1 MIPQELRRI
10 APLYRRYRRRY
21 LFGALALVGAVVLRI
36 SVPYLLGRT
45 VDLLR
50 LAADDPAAA
59 GVDSENLTVLAVQG
73 GLMIA
78 AVALLGAILRTF
90 SRLFVLGNSR
100 RAVHDLREEVLAHL
114 VKLSPSYYGRNSTG
128 KLMSRCVNDVQFVQ
142 SLLGPVFLY
151 LAETGAL
158 YVVALSFMG
167 SIDLSL
173 TALAIL
179 PFPFFLIRARRL
191 ATRIQED
198 SRASQE
204 ALGEVSA
211 KVEESLSG
219 GMVVRSL
226 ALEDFDAERFRR
238 RCTDYRDIN
247 LRLTGRRAWMGV
259 NMNLLA
265 STSTLIVLAVGGPMA
280 ARGSISL
287 GDFVAM
293 VFYLNLIAA
302 PTGVLGFVISSL
314 QRGAAALGRVGEILD
329 EDPSLRGALAAVGT
343 RVGGTDYAPPTQ
355 VTRGAL
361 SVRDLTVVLENQKGE
376 PRTVLDHVSLEVP
389 SGSVLGVVGATGS
402 GKSVL
407 LRALAR
413 QLEIEAGTIHY
424 DGVDALDYP
433 LDDLRAQLGYVP
445 QEAFLFSMSLAENV
459 ALGRPEASRV
469 EVEQAVAASR
479 LDQDLV
485 QLPEGYDT
493 LVGERGLNLSGGQR
507 QRTALARVLL
517 LQPKVLLFDDPF
529 SAVDASTTDE
539 ILKGLK
545 PFFAGRTT
553 VLVAH
558 RVATV
563 QHADHIVVM
572 EEGRIVEA
580 GDHEG
585 LLALDGAYAALHRRQ
600 QERASLREEL
610 GEDSHG

>member
-1 MIPQELRRI
+1 
-10 APLYRRYRRRY
+10 
-21 LFGALALVGAVVLRI
+21 VLRI

-45 VDLLR
+45 VDVLR
-50 LAADDPAAA
+50 TAAEDPSAGEVDALSLTGLAM
-59 GVDSENLTVLAVQG
+59 QG
-73 GLMIA
+73 GLWIA
-78 AVALLGAILRTF
+78 AVALMGAVLRTV

-100 RAVHDLREEVLAHL
+100 RGIHDLRNQVLGHL
-114 VKLSPSYYGRNSTG
+114 VKLSPSYYGKNSTG
-128 KLMSRCVNDVQFVQ
+128 MLMSRCVNDVQFVQ
-142 SLLGPVFLY
+142 SLMGPVFLY
-151 LAETGAL
+151 LAETAAL
-158 YVVALSFMG
+158 YVVALSYMG
-167 SIDLSL
+167 SIDIRL
-173 TALAIL
+173 TGLAIL

-191 ATRIQED
+191 ATKIQMD

-204 ALGEVSA
+204 ALGEVSS

-226 ALEDFDAERFRR
+226 ALEDFDLERFRR
-238 RCTDYRDIN
+238 RCTAYRDIN
-247 LRLTGRRAWMGV
+247 LRLTGQRAWMGV
-259 NMNLLA
+259 NMNLLG
-265 STSTLIVLAVGGPMA
+265 STSTLIVLLVGGPMA
-280 ARGSISL
+280 ARGAISL

-293 VFYLNLIAA
+293 VFYLNMLAA

-314 QRGAAALGRVGEILD
+314 QRGTAALGRVGEILD
-329 EDPSLRGALAAVGT
+329 VEPSLEQGDAVDLGQGAIAIK
-343 RVGGTDYAPPTQ
+343 D
-355 VTRGAL
+355 L
-361 SVRDLTVVLENQKGE
+361 SIVLENAKGE
-376 PRTVLDHVSLEVP
+376 SRTVLDQVNVDIP
-389 SGSVLGVVGATGS
+389 NGSVLGVVGATGS

-413 QLEIEAGTIHY
+413 QLEVEENTISF
-424 DGVDALDYP
+424 GGKDAHAYRLKE
-433 LDDLRAQLGYVP
+433 LREQIGYVP

-459 ALGRPEASRV
+459 ALGRPDASAEEIEEAIK
-469 EVEQAVAASR
+469 ASR
-479 LDQDLV
+479 LEQDLM

-517 LQPKVLLFDDPF
+517 LQPKVLLLDDPF

-545 PFFAGRTT
+545 PFFAQRTT

-572 EEGRIVEA
+572 EEGRIIERGSHA
-580 GDHEG
+580 E
-585 LLALDGAYAALHRRQ
+585 LLQQQGAYAALHQRQ

-610 GEDSHG
+610 GEEPRG

>member
-1 MIPQELRRI
+1 MSLVELRRI
-10 APLYRRYRRRY
+10 APLYRRYRKRY
-21 LFGALALVGAVVLRI
+21 FLGALALVGAVVLRI

-45 VDLLR
+45 VDVLR
-50 LAADDPAAA
+50 MAAEDPEAA
-59 GVDSENLTVLAVQG
+59 GVDAGNLTSIALKG

-78 AVALLGAILRTF
+78 AVALVGGFLRTV

-100 RAVHDLREEVLAHL
+100 HAVHDLREEVMGHM
-114 VKLSPSYYGRNSTG
+114 VRLSPSFFGRNSTG

-151 LAETGAL
+151 LAETFAL
-158 YVVALSFMG
+158 YVVALSYMG

-173 TALAIL
+173 TALAVL
-179 PFPFFLIRARRL
+179 PFPFFLWRSRRI
-191 ATRIQED
+191 ATGIQAD

-204 ALGEVSA
+204 ALGEVSG

-226 ALEDFDAERFRR
+226 ALEDFDYERFRR
-238 RCTDYRDIN
+238 RGMDYRDVN
-247 LRLTGRRAWMGV
+247 LSLARRRAWMGV
-259 NMNLLA
+259 NMYLLA
-265 STSTLIVLAVGGPMA
+265 STSTLIVLLFGGPMA
-280 ARGSISL
+280 ARGDITL

-293 VFYLNLIAA
+293 VFYLGMLAA

-329 EDPSLRGALAAVGT
+329 EEPSLADPPQPEEDPLEQGAIA
-343 RVGGTDYAPPTQ
+343 
-355 VTRGAL
+355 
-361 SVRDLTVVLENQKGE
+361 VRDLSITLENEKGV
-376 PRTVLDHVSLEVP
+376 PRKVLDGLELDVP
-389 SGSVLGVVGATGS
+389 SGSVLGIVGPTGA

-413 QLEIEAGTIHY
+413 QLEVEDGRILY
-424 DGVDALDYP
+424 DGVDVNRRRLA
-433 LDDLRAQLGYVP
+433 DLRAQLGYVP
-445 QEAFLFSMSLAENV
+445 QEAFLFSMSLADNV
-459 ALGRPEASRV
+459 ALGRPEAPREAV
-469 EVEQAVAASR
+469 EEAVAQSR
-479 LDQDLV
+479 LAQDLV

-517 LQPKVLLFDDPF
+517 LQPKVLLLDDPF
-529 SAVDASTTDE
+529 SAVDATTTDE
-539 ILKGLK
+539 ILSGLK

-563 QHADHIVVM
+563 QHADHILVM
-572 EEGRIVEA
+572 EEGRIVERGSHA
-580 GDHEG
+580 E
-585 LLALDGAYAALHRRQ
+585 LLARDGSYAALHRRQ
-600 QERASLREEL
+600 QERADLRHEL
-610 GEDSHG
+610 GEEEHG

>member
-1 MIPQELRRI
+1 MALKELRRI
-10 APLYRRYRRRY
+10 APLYRRYRKRY
-21 LFGALALVGAVVLRI
+21 ILGVTALIGAVVLRI

-45 VDLLR
+45 VDVLR
-50 LAADDPAAA
+50 TAAEEPAAG
-59 GVDSENLTVLAVQG
+59 GVDAASLTGLAMQG
-73 GLMIA
+73 GLWIA
-78 AVALLGAILRTF
+78 AVAFMGAVLRTV

-100 RAVHDLREEVLAHL
+100 RGIHDLRNQVLGHL
-114 VKLSPSYYGRNSTG
+114 VKLSPSYYGKNSTG
-128 KLMSRCVNDVQFVQ
+128 MLMSRCVNDVQFVQ
-142 SLLGPVFLY
+142 SLMGPVFLY
-151 LAETGAL
+151 LAETAAL
-158 YVVALSFMG
+158 YVVALSYMG
-167 SIDLSL
+167 SIDIRL
-173 TALAIL
+173 TGLAIL

-191 ATRIQED
+191 ATKIQID

-226 ALEDFDAERFRR
+226 ALEDFDLDRFRR
-238 RCTDYRDIN
+238 RCTTYRDIN
-247 LRLTGRRAWMGV
+247 LRLTGQRAWMGV
-259 NMNLLA
+259 NMNLLG
-265 STSTLIVLAVGGPMA
+265 STSTLIVLLVGGPMA
-280 ARGSISL
+280 ARGTISL

-293 VFYLNLIAA
+293 VFYLNMLAA

-314 QRGAAALGRVGEILD
+314 QRGTAALRRVGEILD
-329 EDPSLRGALAAVGT
+329 VEPSLEQGREVDLGQGEIAIK
-343 RVGGTDYAPPTQ
+343 
-355 VTRGAL
+355 
-361 SVRDLTVVLENQKGE
+361 DLTIVLENAKGE
-376 PRTVLDHVSLEVP
+376 PRTVLDQVNIDIP

-402 GKSVL
+402 GKSIL

-413 QLEIEAGTIHY
+413 QLEVEENTVFFG
-424 DGVDALDYP
+424 GKDAHAYRLKE
-433 LDDLRAQLGYVP
+433 LREQIGYVP

-459 ALGRPEASRV
+459 ALGRPGASA
-469 EVEQAVAASR
+469 EEIADAIKASR
-479 LDQDLV
+479 LEQDLV

-517 LQPKVLLFDDPF
+517 LRPKVLLLDDPF

-545 PFFAGRTT
+545 GFFAECTT

-572 EEGRIVEA
+572 EEGRIIERGNHA
-580 GDHEG
+580 E
-585 LLALDGAYAALHRRQ
+585 LLQQQGAYAALYQRQ

-610 GEDSHG
+610 GEEPLG

>member
-1 MIPQELRRI
+1 MIPAELRRI
-10 APLYRRYRRRY
+10 APLYRRYRKYY
-21 LFGALALVGAVVLRI
+21 LVGAIALVGAVVLRI

-50 LAADDPAAA
+50 VAADDPIAA
-59 GVDSENLTVLAVQG
+59 GVDSANLTVLAMQG
-73 GLMIA
+73 GLTIA
-78 AVALLGAILRTF
+78 VVALLGAALRTC

-100 RAVHDLREEVLAHL
+100 RAVHDLREQVLDHL
-114 VKLSPSYYGRNSTG
+114 VQLSPSYYGRNSTG

-173 TALAIL
+173 TAFAIL

-265 STSTLIVLAVGGPMA
+265 STSTLIVLLVGGPMA

-314 QRGAAALGRVGEILD
+314 QRGAAALERVGEILD
-329 EDPSLRGALAAVGT
+329 EDPTLRGALVAQEVERSVDGSDALPKVS
-343 RVGGTDYAPPTQ
+343 A
-355 VTRGAL
+355 GAL
-361 SVRDLTVVLENQKGE
+361 QVRDLTVVLENQKGE
-376 PRTVLDHVSLEVP
+376 PRKVLDHVDLEVP
-389 SGSVLGVVGATGS
+389 SGTVLGVVGATGS

-407 LRALAR
+407 LRTLAR
-413 QLEIEAGTIHY
+413 QLEVDAGAVYY
-424 DGVDALDYP
+424 DGVDALAYP
-433 LDDLRAQLGYVP
+433 LQDLRAQIGYVP
-445 QEAFLFSMSLAENV
+445 QEAFLFSMSLADNV
-459 ALGRPEASRV
+459 ALGRPEAQRM
-469 EVEQAVAASR
+469 EVEEAVAASR

-485 QLPEGYDT
+485 QLPQGYDT

-517 LQPKVLLFDDPF
+517 LQPKVLLLDDPF
-529 SAVDASTTDE
+529 SAVDATTTDE
-539 ILKGLK
+539 ILQGLK
-545 PFFAGRTT
+545 GFFAGRTT

-563 QHADHIVVM
+563 QHADRIVVM

-580 GDHEG
+580 GDHES
-585 LLALDGAYAALHRRQ
+585 LLQLDGAYAALHRRQ
-600 QERASLREEL
+600 QERESLREEL
-610 GEDSHG
+610 GEEPHG